1 MDYLEGGMVLDSL
14 INCKECRY
22 TEDDARGVFKQVLEG
37 LLYLH
42 QRYDILTLLPSFSL
56 LS

>member
-14 INCKECRY
+14 LNCKECRY
-22 TEDDARGVFKQVLEG
+22 TEDDARGVFRQVLEG

-42 QRYDILTLLPSFSL
+42 QRYDIPTLLA
-56 LS
+56 